1 MRSVCLATVL
11 TCSALTASPALAQ
24 HDDPHAAH
32 HAAQTAKPVNA
43 MCPIG
48 KEPVVESAG
57 TVEYKG
63 ATIGL
68 CCESCGPDFL
78 AWSDASKD
86 AFVAAAKAGLDTT
99 HIDNQ
104 PDAQPADIAPA
115 MPAPYP
121 LAVCPVSGDKLGE
134 MGDPVVKTYEG
145 REVRFCC
152 DSCIGDFEA
161 DMPRYWK
168 KIDEM
173 IVRDQLP
180 YYPVATC
187 IVSGESLTENGED
200 IAINAVIANRL
211 VRLCCNKCRRKV
223 ASDPAAFM
231 AKLDEA
237 AALAQRA
244 DYPLDTCVV
253 SGGKLGAMGDPDE
266 IVVAGRLIRLCC
278 PKCEPKVRADPGRY
292 LALVDAAWHDKGM
305 FRPAEDAHH
314 GEHADDDARDGDEHH
329 GHHDD

>member
-145 REVRFCC
+145 GEVRFCC

-237 AALAQRA
+237 AALAQRRL
-244 DYPLDTCVV
+244 PPRHVRRLR
-253 SGGKLGAMGDPDE
+253 GQ
-266 IVVAGRLIRLCC
+266 AGRDGRSGRDRRRRAPDPPVL
-278 PKCEPKVRADPGRY
+278 PQVRAQGPGRSGEVPRARRRR
-292 LALVDAAWHDKGM
+292 LARQGDVPARRG
-305 FRPAEDAHH
+305 RPSRR
-314 GEHADDDARDGDEHH
+314 ARRR
-329 GHHDD
+329 